1 MPFQS
6 QKEPLELSEA
16 QRKQLQRTARSR
28 TESVRR
34 VERARILLAYAR
46 GETVS
51 AIARKVGTNR
61 PKVNRCIDKALG
73 LGVEAAL
80 SDLPGR
86 GRKRLIGRPARAWLV
101 SLACRKP
108 KELGYAQELWT
119 THLLAEHAR
128 RHCRRA
134 GHPSLAQIRRG
145 TVSKILSAEALKPH
159 KVRYYVEKRD
169 PDFDAKM
176 ARVLCVYKQVQLLRE
191 KGQPQGQSV
200 AVLSYDEKPHIQAVG
215 GTGVDRPP
223 VPGQHSAWLRDY
235 EYVRHGTVTLLAGI
249 DLLNDTCTAL

>member
-6 QKEPLELSEA
+6 QKKPLELSEE
-16 QRKQLQRTARSR
+16 QSKQLQRTARSR

-51 AIARKVGTNR
+51 AIARKVGTNQ

-86 GRKRLIGRPARAWLV
+86 GRKRLIGCPARAWLV

-119 THLLAEHAR
+119 THLLAGYAAATAGGPSIRVWRKSGAAR
-128 RHCRRA
+128 SRRYSRQRHSNPTKYA
-134 GHPSLAQIRRG
+134 ITWKNGIRTLMSRWPEYCVF
-145 TVSKILSAEALKPH
+145 TSRSRCCAKRVSPKANP
-159 KVRYYVEKRD
+159 
-169 PDFDAKM
+169 
-176 ARVLCVYKQVQLLRE
+176 
-191 KGQPQGQSV
+191 
-200 AVLSYDEKPHIQAVG
+200 
-215 GTGVDRPP
+215 
-223 VPGQHSAWLRDY
+223 
-235 EYVRHGTVTLLAGI
+235 
-249 DLLNDTCTAL
+249 